1 VPPPCGGRATCFY
14 SFNLISRIFDGL
26 DAGVRSQQ
34 MVAVSSSLANDIV
47 IVGYVMY
54 ICASVLYVVNASQ
67 PWSTVITDE
76 TNASVRL
83 QP

>member
-1 VPPPCGGRATCFY
+1 
-14 SFNLISRIFDGL
+14 
-26 DAGVRSQQ
+26 
-34 MVAVSSSLANDIV
+34 MVAVSSNVANDIV

>member
-1 VPPPCGGRATCFY
+1 MGA
-14 SFNLISRIFDGL
+14 
-26 DAGVRSQQ
+26 A
-34 MVAVSSSLANDIV
+34 SSNLANDIV

-67 PWSTVITDE
+67 PWSNVITDE

-83 QP
+83 QPLQRGVVECIYPLYA